1 MALLSVVTYQR
12 YGRGN
17 RAALEHVRRELI
29 LVCALISA
37 TNQDHPRESPYG
49 TMEFLIDYKAIQKTF
64 KKKQTGEEDGI
75 CFITRV
81 GITNTNEINN
91 GHIMQALD

>member
-1 MALLSVVTYQR
+1 
-12 YGRGN
+12 
-17 RAALEHVRRELI
+17 
-29 LVCALISA
+29 
-37 TNQDHPRESPYG
+37 
-49 TMEFLIDYKAIQKTF
+49 MEFLIDYKAIQKTF